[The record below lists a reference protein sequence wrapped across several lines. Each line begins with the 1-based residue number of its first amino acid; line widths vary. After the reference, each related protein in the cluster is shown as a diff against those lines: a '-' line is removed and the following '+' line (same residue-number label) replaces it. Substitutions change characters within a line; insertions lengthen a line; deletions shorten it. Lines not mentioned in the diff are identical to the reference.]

1 METVVHMTYD
11 QLQSYI
17 PKVGDQI
24 AVTNFCRRYRFT
36 APSCS
41 TTTLS
46 LINKLKRGNI
56 VDELNHGSDGGSSS
70 SSKTSCRG
78 RPVQDNRKIKMGWK
92 LNGKMIREIRGGGC
106 RIISVN
112 KTLTKNELLE
122 EAVNLFFPNGV
133 SKFGPITNFTYDLLD
148 YQENII
154 DEKLTVGHIYNS
166 SKLSTLRF
174 YLATNSLDS
183 AKTEA
188 STENNCNDL
197 DSSRS
202 FRKKLR
208 KTGRGKTTEKENSSS
223 TSESGNILEEFL
235 SFHPGTGDEPQ
246 SEFQAVEEVEQLL
259 HYNPESPFNSVSYK
273 IKLIMFACYILNLK
287 TFRYK
292 TLQMFSSM

>member
-11 QLQSYI
+11 QLQNYI

-56 VDELNHGSDGGSSS
+56 VAELNHGSDGGSPST
-70 SSKTSCRG
+70 SKASCRG
-78 RPVQDNRKIKMGWK
+78 RPIQNNRKIKVGWK

-148 YQENII
+148 YQENTI
-154 DEKLTVGHIYNS
+154 DGKLTVGHIYNS
-166 SKLSTLRF
+166 SKLTTLRF

-183 AKTEA
+183 AKTGA
-188 STENNCNDL
+188 STENNYNDL

-202 FRKKLR
+202 FRKKIG
-208 KTGRGKTTEKENSSS
+208 KMGRGKTEKENSSS
-223 TSESGNILEEFL
+223 TSESDNILEEFL
-235 SFHPGTGDEPQ
+235 SFHPKTGDEPQ
-246 SEFQAVEEVEQLL
+246 SQHQAVEEVEQLL

-273 IKLIMFACYILNLK
+273 IKIMLACYILNLK